1 MNEHQY
7 PVLGKQL
14 QKLHQQQV
22 RKRLRACISRGEWPL
37 AWAEMLNPSEN
48 ALTVQWD
55 IMWQKAAA
63 EKWQRKIPAK
73 GISWEIKEERKIT
86 PWKWRRDKKK
96 ITTFLDVCV
105 SYSSQ
110 PLLERF
116 QAPVIAQI
124 SCNSAI
130 SNAVFIAG
138 EACFWGSHEMTPG
151 GLFPLNLWM
160 AQIWQSSLVQ
170 HRSVGAIPG
179 SLQPQGP
186 SRIGALMPIA
196 PGAEGRR
203 RRRKK
208 SSGKVGCG
216 ERRTLWQL
224 SPQVPFR
231 ARLRRVCLWGCS
243 WDQHQARH
251 SG

>member
-1 MNEHQY
+1 MHWQY
-7 PVLGKQL
+7 NGTSCGKRQL
-14 QKLHQQQV
+14 
-22 RKRLRACISRGEWPL
+22 LRNDRGRYLPRAFHER
-37 AWAEMLNPSEN
+37 S
-48 ALTVQWD
+48 
-55 IMWQKAAA
+55 K
-63 EKWQRKIPAK
+63 KK
-73 GISWEIKEERKIT
+73 GKSPRGNGEGT
-86 PWKWRRDKKK
+86 KKK

-138 EACFWGSHEMTPG
+138 EACFWGSHEMAPG

>member
-105 SYSSQ
+105 DTCKW
-110 PLLERF
+110 L
-116 QAPVIAQI
+116 IM
-124 SCNSAI
+124 
-130 SNAVFIAG
+130 AG
-138 EACFWGSHEMTPG
+138 NTRPAGCTGDTG
-151 GLFPLNLWM
+151 
-160 AQIWQSSLVQ
+160 
-170 HRSVGAIPG
+170 
-179 SLQPQGP
+179 GP
-186 SRIGALMPIA
+186 SLCKETRLHHISRPHTLKMLIPKQLPFAELQQALFFLFVLFCFVFRIKYYYLESRG
-196 PGAEGRR
+196 GR
-203 RRRKK
+203 
-208 SSGKVGCG
+208 VY
-216 ERRTLWQL
+216 
-224 SPQVPFR
+224 
-231 ARLRRVCLWGCS
+231 
-243 WDQHQARH
+243 
-251 SG
+251 